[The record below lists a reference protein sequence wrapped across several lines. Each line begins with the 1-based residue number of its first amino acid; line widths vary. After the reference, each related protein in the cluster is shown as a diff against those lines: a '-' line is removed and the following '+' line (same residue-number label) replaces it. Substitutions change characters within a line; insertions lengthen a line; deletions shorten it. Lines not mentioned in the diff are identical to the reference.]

1 MAKRLRSATRLRARA
16 VVRNRSKPIAITC
29 RRRDNICFSEGDYG
43 LGGGV
48 GGGLGVGATL
58 GVGVGVGVGVT
69 VAVTVAVA
77 VGVAVA
83 VAVAVAVGVAVAVA
97 VGVGVGVAA
106 GAARKIRDAAC
117 PVCLPAGDLATDDLA
132 VWSIRQLRD
141 ERRRARE

>member
-48 GGGLGVGATL
+48 GGGLGVGANL
-58 GVGVGVGVGVT
+58 GVGVGVT

-77 VGVAVA
+77 VGVAVE

-117 PVCLPAGDLATDDLA
+117 PVCLPARDLATDDLA

>member
-1 MAKRLRSATRLRARA
+1 VAKRLRSATRLRARA

-48 GGGLGVGATL
+48 GGGLGVGANL
-58 GVGVGVGVGVT
+58 GVGVGVT

-77 VGVAVA
+77 VGVAVE

-117 PVCLPAGDLATDDLA
+117 PVCLPARDLATDDLA